1 MAGIL
6 KRYQRTGSEF
16 NIKDFGKG
24 REEELANLLYKKAL
38 ESDEILLKVKR
49 RGVSVDPEKLTKF
62 DNVVFPD

>member
-6 KRYQRTGSEF
+6 KRYQNTGSTF
-16 NIKDFGKG
+16 NINDFGNG